1 MNKDEIEEFGKRK
14 GIKKV
19 SRRDI
24 PVVVAR
30 KEWGA
35 TTVAATMIFAAMAGI
50 EVFVTGGVGGAHRGA
65 EKNFDISAD
74 LEELHMTNVTVIS
87 AGVKAILDLNLT
99 LEILETNGVPVI
111 SYKAKEFGDFY
122 TRNSG
127 ILVENVADTPKEIA
141 EIIKA
146 KRDYKLDG
154 GILVSN
160 PIPEEDAMDDK
171 VINSAIETALAD
183 ADKDGVK
190 GKDITPY
197 LLKRIVELTGGD
209 SLESNIRLV
218 LNNAK
223 LGAEVAKELCNLK

>member
-1 MNKDEIEEFGKRK
+1 M
-14 GIKKV
+14 
-19 SRRDI
+19 
-24 PVVVAR
+24 
-30 KEWGA
+30 
-35 TTVAATMIFAAMAGI
+35 
-50 EVFVTGGVGGAHRGA
+50 
-65 EKNFDISAD
+65 
-74 LEELHMTNVTVIS
+74 
-87 AGVKAILDLNLT
+87 
-99 LEILETNGVPVI
+99 
-111 SYKAKEFGDFY
+111 
-122 TRNSG
+122 
-127 ILVENVADTPKEIA
+127 TPKEIA

-171 VINSAIETALAD
+171 VINAAIETALAD